1 MLARAV
7 RIEIGR
13 HLAQAPPMTTTPAA
27 DDDAVARALAAERLL
42 SAHRLA
48 WLRLLGISGFFVLT
62 IVAGRMLD
70 PTWSRSIELFA
81 VYWLIALGLLVMSRR
96 RGAPF
101 RIAGLE
107 VALVDVPMVFLLQY
121 GMLNGGI
128 ADRGIAGFSAG
139 LFLNLVIIAALG
151 LDPRAI
157 AAAAVVGAV
166 FEIVLQAMT
175 GVTAGGRAAS
185 VILLAL
191 GALSCAYLGRRVV
204 HLVGS
209 VADEQRRRE
218 RLGRYFS
225 PQVAARLEATG
236 TVGAGETRDVTILFS
251 DIRDFTTL
259 SESLSCEDVVAL
271 LNECHA
277 RMVEQIF
284 AFGGTLDKFIGDG
297 IMAYFGAPVVQP
309 DHAKRAVRCAL
320 AMQESMRSL
329 NAERVARGAPAL
341 RLGIGLHTGPV
352 VVGDIGAPQRRE
364 YTAIGDAVNVASRIE
379 QLTKVHGVPIL
390 VSEETRRNVGDDIA
404 FASVGA
410 SQVKGRAQPVD
421 CWVPAHGTP
430 VRESA

>member
-1 MLARAV
+1 M
-7 RIEIGR
+7 
-13 HLAQAPPMTTTPAA
+13 APLPA
-27 DDDAVARALAAERLL
+27 DDDAFTRALAAERL
-42 SAHRLA
+42 HNGRRLA

-70 PTWSRSIELFA
+70 PTWSRSVELFA
-81 VYWLIALGLLVMSRR
+81 AYWLIALGLLWLSYR

-121 GMLNGGI
+121 GMLNGVI

-139 LFLNLVIIAALG
+139 LFLTLIAIAGLG
-151 LDPRAI
+151 LDPRSVAATAI
-157 AAAAVVGAV
+157 VGAG
-166 FEIVLQAMT
+166 FEIVLQTMT
-175 GVTAGGRAAS
+175 GVTLGGRAAA
-185 VILLAL
+185 VILLGL
-191 GALSCAYLGRRVV
+191 GALTCAYLGRRVV
-204 HLVGS
+204 HLVEGI
-209 VADEQRRRE
+209 ADEQRRRE

-225 PQVAARLEATG
+225 PQVAARLQETG
-236 TVGAGETRDVTILFS
+236 TVGAGEAREVTILFS

-277 RMVEQIF
+277 CMVEQIF
-284 AFGGTLDKFIGDG
+284 EFGGTLDKFIGDG
-297 IMAYFGAPVVQP
+297 IMAYFGAPVPQP
-309 DHAKRAVRCAL
+309 DHAERAVRCAL
-320 AMQESMRSL
+320 AMQESLRTL
-329 NAERVARGAPAL
+329 NHVRVARGAAAL
-341 RLGIGLHTGPV
+341 RLGIGLHSGPV
-352 VVGDIGAPQRRE
+352 VVGDIGSPQRRE

-390 VSEETRRNVGDDIA
+390 VSDETRRGVGGAIT

-410 SQVKGRAQPVD
+410 TQVKGRAQPVD
-421 CWVPAHGTP
+421 CWVPSTDGAA

>member
-1 MLARAV
+1 V
-7 RIEIGR
+7 RIEIGGD
-13 HLAQAPPMTTTPAA
+13 LTQAPRMTAAPAP
-27 DDDAVARALAAERLL
+27 DDDVFAHALAAERLH
-42 SAHRLA
+42 SARQLA
-48 WLRLLGISGFFVLT
+48 CFRVLGVSGFFLLALVD
-62 IVAGRMLD
+62 GRMLGV
-70 PTWSRSIELFA
+70 TWPLGMGLFVAYWIVA
-81 VYWLIALGLLVMSRR
+81 VGLLVQSRR

-107 VALVDVPMVFLLQY
+107 VAVVDVPMVFLLQY
-121 GMLNGGI
+121 GMLTGGE
-128 ADRGIAGFSAG
+128 ADRGIAGFTVG
-139 LFLNLVIIAALG
+139 LFMNFVIIAALG

-157 AAAAVVGAV
+157 AATAIVAAVLEV
-166 FEIVLQAMT
+166 VLQTVT
-175 GVTAGGRAAS
+175 GITIGARAAS
-185 VILLAL
+185 VILLGL
-191 GALSCAYLGRRVV
+191 GALACAYFGRRVV
-204 HLVGS
+204 HLVGG

-236 TVGAGETRDVTILFS
+236 TVAAGETREVTVLFS

-259 SESLSCEDVVAL
+259 SESLACEDVVAL

-297 IMAYFGAPVVQP
+297 IMAYFGAPVAQA
-309 DHAKRAVRCAL
+309 DHAERAVRCAL
-320 AMQESMRSL
+320 AMQEGMRAL
-329 NAERVARGAPAL
+329 NDERVARGAPPL
-341 RLGIGLHTGPV
+341 RLGIGLHSGPV
-352 VVGDIGAPQRRE
+352 VVGDIGSPQRRE

-390 VSEETRRNVGDDIA
+390 VSEETRRNVGDGIA

-410 SQVKGRAQPVD
+410 TQVKGRAQPVD
-421 CWVPAHGTP
+421 CWVPAHGTA